1 MIMTMDKKQIQLTEQ
16 DLRFLVEDAV
26 KEYMIQ
32 EGLWGGLKNLGQ
44 VGTQTMKNG
53 INNIGNGIANGI
65 ANKYN
70 KIANGFTNGVNK
82 IANGAINAYNNVKTA
97 YQQGSAQQDIQNV
110 NKALLPMVQKGILGQ
125 RQYRTILGMLNKAI
139 QAQGGQIMQGM
150 A

>member
-1 MIMTMDKKQIQLTEQ
+1 MDKKQIQLTEQ

-82 IANGAINAYNNVKTA
+82 IANGATNAYNSISARKRTTRYTECKQSFVTN
-97 YQQGSAQQDIQNV
+97 GSKRNF
-110 NKALLPMVQKGILGQ
+110 
-125 RQYRTILGMLNKAI
+125 RTETV
-139 QAQGGQIMQGM
+139 
-150 A
+150 